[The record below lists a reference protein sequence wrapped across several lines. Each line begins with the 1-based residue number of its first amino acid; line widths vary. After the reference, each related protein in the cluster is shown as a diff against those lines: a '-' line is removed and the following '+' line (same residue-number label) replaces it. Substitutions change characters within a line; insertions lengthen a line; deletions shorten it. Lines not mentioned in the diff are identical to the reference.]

1 MHPHRQAAPRAADVA
16 AHELVRRM
24 AAGEHDAMAEFYD
37 QSSASVYGLAIRI
50 LGDPGLAQEVVLDVY
65 AQVWQRAADFD
76 AGRGTVAAW
85 LIMLTRSRAID
96 MRRARRRAPITE
108 SLDDAGELSADT
120 PTPEACSAAAER
132 HRFVRRALTALN
144 ADARQAVELA
154 YFGGL
159 THTEIAARLDQPL
172 GTVKTRIRAAMTQLR
187 TLLAPLEET
196 VPRRE
201 VQGR

>member
-1 MHPHRQAAPRAADVA
+1 MHPHRQAAPRAVDVA
-16 AHELVRRM
+16 ALDLVRRM
-24 AAGEHDAMAEFYD
+24 AAGDGGAMAEFYD
-37 QSSASVYGLAIRI
+37 RTSANVYGLAMRI
-50 LGDPGLAQEVVLDVY
+50 LADPGLAQEVVLDVY
-65 AQVWQRAADFD
+65 AQVWQRAAEFD
-76 AGRGTVAAW
+76 AGRGTVAGW

-108 SLDDAGELSADT
+108 SLDDAGELSSDS

-144 ADARQAVELA
+144 ADARQAIELA

-172 GTVKTRIRAAMTQLR
+172 GTVKTRIRAAMMQLR
-187 TLLAPLEET
+187 TLLAPLDDA

-201 VQGR
+201 RQG